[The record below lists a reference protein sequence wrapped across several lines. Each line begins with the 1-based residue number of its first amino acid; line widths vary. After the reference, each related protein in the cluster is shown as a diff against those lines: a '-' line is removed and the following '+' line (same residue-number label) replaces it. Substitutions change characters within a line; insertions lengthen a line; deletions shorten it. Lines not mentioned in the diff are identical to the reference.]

1 MDLLVSLLAEI
12 GKKQIYLSYMTTSH
26 TSLSKV
32 PVEEYKHTKI
42 LATIGPATETYE
54 KIKELIE
61 AGANG
66 IRLNFSHGGH
76 EERIEQI
83 KWVRKASKELGK
95 PVAIVQD
102 LQGPKIR
109 LGDFDDVINVRAGQ
123 ELRFKYRADWEV
135 DNIIPIQYDLSKKVK
150 RGERLYLFDG
160 KVRTKITNVK
170 DGIVYARADNDGI
183 LLKRKG
189 MNLPDTNFGGDVI
202 TEKDKADLAF
212 GATQD
217 IDYVA
222 MSFIH
227 SAEDIEQMRRLI
239 KNHNIERKIIAKIET
254 SFAIENLD
262 EIMQATDAA
271 MVARG
276 DMAVEVDL
284 ESVPV
289 VQRRII
295 NLGLK
300 YAKPTIVATQM
311 LGSMTDMPEPTRAE
325 VSDVATAVFLGADAV
340 MLSEETAMGKY
351 PIDAVKV
358 MKRIIKFAQNNQ
370 DVVGFNF
377 VDDVPQKPS
386 RQLSISRAIIR
397 LAESIEARAIVAET
411 KTGTTVVNISSL
423 RPDMPIVAVTDQP
436 RTAQQLALVFNVKSF
451 VRPVSKEAVSKMT
464 DFLRQ
469 EKVLD
474 KGDIIVSV
482 SGQYPGVV
490 GTTDTIKVRQLD

>member
-1 MDLLVSLLAEI
+1 MT
-12 GKKQIYLSYMTTSH
+12 KQPIT
-26 TSLSKV
+26 

-42 LATIGPATETYE
+42 LATLGPATDTYE
-54 KIKELIE
+54 KIKALID

-83 KWVRKASKELGK
+83 KMVRRASKELDK

-109 LGDFDDVINVRAGQ
+109 LGDFDDVINVQAGQ
-123 ELRFKYRADWEV
+123 ELRFKYGADWAT
-135 DNIIPIQYDLSKKVK
+135 DNIIPIQYDLSTKVT

-189 MNLPDTNFGGDVI
+189 MNLPDTDFGGDVI
-202 TEKDKADLAF
+202 TEKDKSDLAF
-212 GATQD
+212 GCTQD

-222 MSFIH
+222 MSFVH
-227 SAEDIEQMRRLI
+227 SAEDIEQMRILI
-239 KNHNIERKIIAKIET
+239 KNHNVERKIIAKIET
-254 SFAIENLD
+254 SFAIENL
-262 EIMQATDAA
+262 EQIMKATDAA

-351 PIDAVKV
+351 PIDAVQV
-358 MKRIIKFAQNNQ
+358 MKRIIKYAQSNQ

-377 VDDVPQKPS
+377 VDDVHTEGAS
-386 RQLSISRAIIR
+386 RQVSISRAVIR
-397 LAESIEARAIVAET
+397 LADSIHARAIVAET
-411 KTGTTVVNISSL
+411 KTGATVLNISSL
-423 RPDMPIVAVTDQP
+423 RPDMPVIAVTDQQ
-436 RTAQQLALVFNVKSF
+436 RTANQLALVFNVKSY
-451 VRPVSKEAVSKMT
+451 VRPVSKTAASKMT
-464 DFLRQ
+464 DFLRLH
-469 EKVLD
+469 KVFG
-474 KGDIIVSV
+474 KGDIVVIVN
-482 SGQYPGVV
+482 GQYPGVV

>member
-1 MDLLVSLLAEI
+1 MT
-12 GKKQIYLSYMTTSH
+12 KQSII
-26 TSLSKV
+26 

-42 LATIGPATETYE
+42 LATIGPATDTYE
-54 KIKELIE
+54 KIKAIIE

-83 KWVRKASKELGK
+83 KMVRRISKELGK

-109 LGDFDDVINVRAGQ
+109 LGDFDDVITVQAGQ
-123 ELRFKYRADWEV
+123 ELRFKLGAKWPEDG
-135 DNIIPIQYDLSKKVK
+135 IIPIQYDLSKKVN

-160 KVRTKITNVK
+160 KVRTTITNVK
-170 DGIVYARADNDGI
+170 DGVVYARADNDGI

-212 GATQD
+212 GCTQD

-227 SAEDIEQMRRLI
+227 SAEDIEQMRILI
-239 KNHNIERKIIAKIET
+239 RNHNVERKIIAKIET

-262 EIMQATDAA
+262 SIMQATDAA

-284 ESVPV
+284 ETVPV

-300 YAKPTIVATQM
+300 YCKPTIVATQM

-340 MLSEETAMGKY
+340 MLSEETAAGKY
-351 PIDAVKV
+351 PVDAVKV
-358 MKRIIKFAQNNQ
+358 MKRIIKFAQSNQ

-377 VDDVPQKPS
+377 VDEVKKDASQQV
-386 RQLSISRAIIR
+386 SISRAVIR
-397 LAESIEARAIVAET
+397 LAESIKARAIVAET
-411 KTGTTVVNISSL
+411 KSGFTVLNIASL
-423 RPDMPIVAVTDQP
+423 RPDMPIIAVTDQA
-436 RTAQQLALVFNVKSF
+436 RTAQQLALVYNVKSY
-451 VRPVSKEAVSKMT
+451 VRPISKMAAGKMT
-464 DFLRQ
+464 EFLQ
-469 EKVLD
+469 SQHVFD
-474 KGDIIVSV
+474 KGDIVVMV

-490 GTTDTIKVRQLD
+490 GTTDTIKVRQLQ

>member
-1 MDLLVSLLAEI
+1 
-12 GKKQIYLSYMTTSH
+12 MTTKLPNSI
-26 TSLSKV
+26 V
-32 PVEEYKHTKI
+32 PLEEYKRTKI
-42 LATIGPATETYE
+42 LATIGPATDTYE
-54 KIKELIE
+54 KIKELIA

-76 EERIEQI
+76 EERVEQI
-83 KWVRKASKELGK
+83 KMVRKASKELGK

-109 LGDFDDVINVRAGQ
+109 LGDFDDVINVREGQ
-123 ELRFKYRADWEV
+123 ELRFKCGADWEN
-135 DNIIPIQYDLSKKVK
+135 DGIIPIQYDISTKVK

-160 KVRTKITNVK
+160 KVRTKITNIK
-170 DGIVYARADNDGI
+170 DGIVYARADNEGI
-183 LLKRKG
+183 LIKRKG

-212 GATQD
+212 GCTLD

-222 MSFIH
+222 MSFVH
-227 SAEDIEQMRRLI
+227 NAEDIVQMRRLI
-239 KNHNIERKIIAKIET
+239 KNYNVERKIIAKIET
-254 SFAIENLD
+254 TFAIENLD
-262 EIMQATDAA
+262 EIMRETDLA

-284 ESVPV
+284 ETVPV

-300 YAKPTIVATQM
+300 YGKPTIVATQM

-351 PIDAVKV
+351 PIEAVKV
-358 MKRIIKFAQNNQ
+358 MKRIIKCAQSNQ
-370 DVVGFNF
+370 DVQFDF
-377 VDDVPQKPS
+377 VDQVEQDGEK
-386 RQLSISRAIIR
+386 QLAISRAVIR
-397 LAESIEARAIVAET
+397 LAESIHADAIVAET
-411 KTGTTVVNISSL
+411 ASGATAINISSL
-423 RPDMPIVAVTDQP
+423 RPTIPIIAVTDQA
-436 RTAQQLALVFNVKSF
+436 RTAQQLALVYNVKSYI
-451 VRPVSKEAVSKMT
+451 RPIDKKAATKLT

-469 EKVLD
+469 EKVFK
-474 KGDIIVSV
+474 KGDIIVGV

-490 GTTDTIKVRQLD
+490 GTTDTIKVRQLS

>member
-1 MDLLVSLLAEI
+1 MT
-12 GKKQIYLSYMTTSH
+12 KQPII
-26 TSLSKV
+26 

-42 LATIGPATETYE
+42 LATIGPATDTYE
-54 KIKELIE
+54 KIKALIE

-76 EERIEQI
+76 EERIDQI
-83 KWVRKASKELGK
+83 KTIRKISKELGK

-109 LGDFDDVINVRAGQ
+109 LGDFDDVITVQAGQ
-123 ELRFKYRADWEV
+123 ELRFKLGAKWPEDG
-135 DNIIPIQYDLSKKVK
+135 IIPIQYDLSKKVH

-170 DGIVYARADNDGI
+170 DDVVYARADNDGI

-212 GATQD
+212 GCTQD

-227 SAEDIEQMRRLI
+227 SAEDIEQMRILI
-239 KNHNIERKIIAKIET
+239 KNHNVERKIIAKIET

-262 EIMQATDAA
+262 SIMKATDAA

-351 PIDAVKV
+351 PVDAVRV
-358 MKRIIKFAQNNQ
+358 MKRIIKFAQSNQ

-377 VDDVPQKPS
+377 VDEVKKDASQQV
-386 RQLSISRAIIR
+386 SISRAVIR
-397 LAESIEARAIVAET
+397 LAENIQARAIVAET
-411 KTGTTVVNISSL
+411 KSGATALNIASL
-423 RPDMPIVAVTDQP
+423 RPDMPIIAVTDQI
-436 RTAQQLALVFNVKSF
+436 RTAQQLALVFNVKSY
-451 VRPVSKEAVSKMT
+451 VRPVSKVAAGKMT
-464 DFLRQ
+464 DFLQ
-469 EKVLD
+469 SKHVFD
-474 KGDIIVSV
+474 KGDIVVLV

-490 GTTDTIKVRQLD
+490 GTTDTIKVRQLQ

>member
-1 MDLLVSLLAEI
+1 MT
-12 GKKQIYLSYMTTSH
+12 KQSII
-26 TSLSKV
+26 

-42 LATIGPATETYE
+42 LATIGPATDTYE
-54 KIKELIE
+54 KIKAIIE

-83 KWVRKASKELGK
+83 KMVRRISKELGK

-109 LGDFDDVINVRAGQ
+109 LGDFDDVITVQAGQ
-123 ELRFKYRADWEV
+123 ELRFKLGAKWPEDG
-135 DNIIPIQYDLSKKVK
+135 IIPIQYDLSKKVK

-160 KVRTKITNVK
+160 KVRTTITNVK
-170 DGIVYARADNDGI
+170 DGVVYARADNDGI

-212 GATQD
+212 GCTQD

-227 SAEDIEQMRRLI
+227 SAEDIEQMRILI
-239 KNHNIERKIIAKIET
+239 RNHNVERKIIAKIET

-262 EIMQATDAA
+262 SIMQATDAA

-284 ESVPV
+284 ETVPV

-300 YAKPTIVATQM
+300 YCKPTIVATQM

-340 MLSEETAMGKY
+340 MLSEETAAGKY
-351 PIDAVKV
+351 PVDAVKV
-358 MKRIIKFAQNNQ
+358 MKRIIKFAQSNQ

-377 VDDVPQKPS
+377 VDEVKKDASQQV
-386 RQLSISRAIIR
+386 SISRAVIR
-397 LAESIEARAIVAET
+397 LAESISARAIVAET
-411 KTGTTVVNISSL
+411 KSGFTVLNIASL
-423 RPDMPIVAVTDQP
+423 RPDMPIIAVTDQA
-436 RTAQQLALVFNVKSF
+436 RTAQQLALVYNVKSY
-451 VRPVSKEAVSKMT
+451 VRPVSKMAAGKLTE
-464 DFLRQ
+464 FLQ
-469 EKVLD
+469 SQHVFD
-474 KGDIIVSV
+474 KGDIVVMV

-490 GTTDTIKVRQLD
+490 GTTDTIKVRQLQ